1 MRRVL
6 LLAPFLLAACDSP
19 SLSMA
24 GANSEQVQVG
34 GMTFGVHYRGTEAEV
49 LRLNRDWR
57 PSFAEV
63 SANARIAVQQV
74 TGCRVRDITGDPA
87 ILKATLDCS

>member
-1 MRRVL
+1 
-6 LLAPFLLAACDSP
+6 
-19 SLSMA
+19 MA
-24 GANSEQVQVG
+24 GANSAQVQVG

-49 LRLNRDWR
+49 LRLDTRWR

-74 TGCRVRDITGDPA
+74 TGCRVADITGDPA
-87 ILKATLDCS
+87 ILKATLDCT